1 VAIQNSAALCCTLR
15 APLNR
20 RRELQV
26 ITPRS
31 ITSSE
36 VHAALRKTGL
46 RRRPQ
51 RRRKDFAR
59 YLDLKLWTPAHS
71 DLAICELVNKKGN
84 LLPHRLYCA
93 RVNGRGRAMRAWMDR
108 TNDGLSGMP
117 ADGISLPPKKG
128 GLRHV
133 PLAGSKIRLRQPC
146 GWAEGG
152 MTACSVPTT
161 PLRCDAQYI
170 RSQG

>member
-84 LLPHRLYCA
+84 PLPHRLYCA

-117 ADGISLPPKKG
+117 ATASACRQKG
-128 GLRHV
+128 GTSTR
-133 PLAGSKIRLRQPC
+133 PAGRLENQATSTMRL
-146 GWAEGG
+146 GGRG